1 MVMVVM
7 MLAIVHLCTDVKS
20 KQDLLRDKSRYFA
33 GTLQR
38 CVFSCPSGIGLR
50 LRLVVVVVF
59 SSNALLLVPLRWFY
73 LFLEHPYSILFVFS

>member
-1 MVMVVM
+1 MVVM
-7 MLAIVHLCTDVKS
+7 MLAIVHLCAEVKS

-33 GTLQR
+33 GTRQR
-38 CVFSCPSGIGLR
+38 CVFSCLSGNGLH
-50 LRLVVVVVF
+50 LVVVVVF